1 MSEHISTAIGRAD
14 IARQQPDAAEASKAV
29 RSLFML
35 FHGMYGNLF
44 LSRYATGEL
53 DHEGKDKGVKS
64 AMVIWQ
70 SDLARFDGDVLRAAA
85 ERCKADHVKFPP
97 TLPEFLVICRALQP
111 RRTHFEA
118 QGAIAM
124 SDGLKSSYTA
134 RARAQ
139 AMATYRANVAAEV
152 GAVRVDGGLSGL
164 LQLVAAAVGLAGG
177 DEVGALRRL
186 DAVAAPRG
194 AQ

>member
-1 MSEHISTAIGRAD
+1 MSEHISAAINRAE
-14 IARQQPDAAEASKAV
+14 IARQQPESTDAGKAV

-35 FHGMYGNLF
+35 FHGMYGNLL

-53 DHEGKDKGVKS
+53 DGDGKDKGVKS

-70 SDLARFDGDVLRAAA
+70 SDLARFDSDVLRAAA
-85 ERCKADHVKFPP
+85 ERCKTDYVKYPP
-97 TLPEFLVICRALQP
+97 TLPEFLTICRALQP
-111 RRTHFEA
+111 RRAHFET

-134 RARAQ
+134 KARAK
-139 AMATYRANVAAEV
+139 AMASYREKLAVEV

-177 DEVGALRRL
+177 DEVKALRRF
-186 DAVAAPRG
+186 DAVAMPRG
-194 AQ
+194 AR